1 MPRSYADAVDKL
13 NGLQTN
19 FAVLEV
25 VRNSKGKANKDAIEQ
40 MVEFVRRI
48 GYNPEDLDDM
58 NLIHVTGTKGKGS
71 TCALTESILRNY
83 EGNKKL
89 KTGLYTSPH
98 LMEVRERIRIN
109 GAPISQELF
118 AKYFF
123 EVWDRLDKT
132 E

>member
-1 MPRSYADAVDKL
+1 MDEL
-13 NGLQTN
+13 
-19 FAVLEV
+19 
-25 VRNSKGKANKDAIEQ
+25 
-40 MVEFVRRI
+40 
-48 GYNPEDLDDM
+48 

-83 EGNKKL
+83 EGKKL

-109 GAPISQELF
+109 GEPISQELF

-123 EVWDRLDKT
+123 EVWDRLDST
-132 E
+132 G